1 MFGQTL
7 FQPNGRNVWAYL
19 SSHGASDW
27 HFKLM
32 WRHTFVCFHTTVSQY
47 HFRFCPGK
55 AREGGLA
62 GDWQRTKVDM
72 CFYVEPLTG
81 TEFWSCYYAA
91 IWPMYLWC
99 NWSPA
104 TGCNMDEWYCC
115 TSPYNTLQFRIDSLC
130 IIVPDPW
137 LDLPK
142 PLSRW
147 ADLLF
152 RGFAP
157 NVPQNLPQQ
166 SQCAVRWVL
175 VLPRDIQACPNRI
188 SIDCHSIGKPTCCR
202 RFVASRW
209 WSLWGQYLQFY
220 TGIKLLIV
228 GEVSVLVFHVID
240 NTQNN
245 FWTRELRFTDLKL
258 LSSDFKS
265 LVNRSEVWVSAL
277 QLDLARIP
285 WYHWYPLH
293 YTYHFDKIFW
303 DSCHESWLQRIQWPQ
318 ALV

>member
-62 GDWQRTKVDM
+62 ADKGRHVFLRWAVDRDGILELLL
-72 CFYVEPLTG
+72 CCYLTNVPVVQLI
-81 TEFWSCYYAA
+81 T
-91 IWPMYLWC
+91 C
-99 NWSPA
+99 NWLQHGRMILLYESIQYPTVPYWFIAHHCA
-104 TGCNMDEWYCC
+104 T
-115 TSPYNTLQFRIDSLC
+115 SLARSSQA
-130 IIVPDPW
+130 PQ
-137 LDLPK
+137 
-142 PLSRW
+142 R

-166 SQCAVRWVL
+166 SQCAVRWVV
-175 VLPRDIQACPNRI
+175 VLPRDIQTYPNRI
-188 SIDCHSIGKPTCCR
+188 SIECHSIGKPTCCR

-209 WSLWGQYLQFY
+209 WSLWGQYLQF
-220 TGIKLLIV
+220 
-228 GEVSVLVFHVID
+228 
-240 NTQNN
+240 
-245 FWTRELRFTDLKL
+245 
-258 LSSDFKS
+258 
-265 LVNRSEVWVSAL
+265 
-277 QLDLARIP
+277 
-285 WYHWYPLH
+285 
-293 YTYHFDKIFW
+293 
-303 DSCHESWLQRIQWPQ
+303 
-318 ALV
+318 